1 MHNRM
6 LIAGALAAILLAV
19 PDAIAQTAAPD
30 GVWTAKKPLPVARN
44 EVALAAT
51 GGKLRISAMD
61 VGVRFSSNFRYAGR
75 LA

>member
-6 LIAGALAAILLAV
+6 LIAGTLAAILLAV
-19 PDAIAQTAAPD
+19 PSAIAQTAAPD

-51 GGKLRISAMD
+51 GGNLRISAMD
-61 VGVRFSSNFRYAGR
+61 VGVTPEGSRDR
-75 LA
+75 LDHP